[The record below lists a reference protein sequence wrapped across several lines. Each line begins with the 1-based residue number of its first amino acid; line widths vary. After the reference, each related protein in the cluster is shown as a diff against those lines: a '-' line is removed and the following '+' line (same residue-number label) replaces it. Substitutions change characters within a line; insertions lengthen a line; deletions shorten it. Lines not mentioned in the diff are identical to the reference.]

1 MNQVSRSCK
10 LASVSLLLLV
20 AGCQVSPPGRL
31 ERAVAR
37 QVKQRITVGG
47 KRDANPLPATPENIR
62 AGQEAFSHYCL
73 VCHGLDGQDTGV
85 PFAEAMS
92 PPVPLLSSPEVQGY
106 TDGQLKWII
115 ANGLYPS
122 GMPASRGIL
131 NDEEMWAI
139 VDYIRHLPPKG
150 SLGEPAVYTGTPERP
165 PADDREDRAR
175 KSKNGHA
182 KRPNQPGS

>member
-20 AGCQVSPPGRL
+20 TGCKVSPPGRL

-37 QVKQRITVGG
+37 QVKQRITVGR

-62 AGQEAFSHYCL
+62 AGQEAFSHYCI
-73 VCHGLDGQDTGV
+73 VCHGLDGQNTGV

-106 TDGQLKWII
+106 TDGQLKWIVT
-115 ANGLYPS
+115 NGLYPS
-122 GMPASRGIL
+122 GMPASRGTL

-150 SLGEPAVYTGTPERP
+150 SLGEPTVYSGDEGK
-165 PADDREDRAR
+165 PAPDGR
-175 KSKNGHA
+175 KQA
-182 KRPNQPGS
+182 LR

>member
-47 KRDANPLPATPENIR
+47 KRDANPLPANPENIR
-62 AGQEAFSHYCL
+62 AGQEAFSHYCI
-73 VCHGLDGQDTGV
+73 VCHGLD
-85 PFAEAMS
+85 
-92 PPVPLLSSPEVQGY
+92 
-106 TDGQLKWII
+106 
-115 ANGLYPS
+115 PS

-150 SLGEPAVYTGTPERP
+150 SLGEPAVYTGEERP
-165 PADDREDRAR
+165 PAHDREDRVR

>member
-1 MNQVSRSCK
+1 MHLVSRSCK

-62 AGQEAFSHYCL
+62 AGQEAFSHSCI

-106 TDGQLKWII
+106 TDGQLKWILPTASI
-115 ANGLYPS
+115 HRACPPREAFSTTKRCGPSWTTSGTCRRVLEHGRKQYLYIER
-122 GMPASRGIL
+122 ASKEGF
-131 NDEEMWAI
+131 
-139 VDYIRHLPPKG
+139 V
-150 SLGEPAVYTGTPERP
+150 
-165 PADDREDRAR
+165 
-175 KSKNGHA
+175 
-182 KRPNQPGS
+182 

>member
-1 MNQVSRSCK
+1 MSRRLKLVSFG
-10 LASVSLLLLV
+10 LLLAL
-20 AGCQVSPPGRL
+20 AGCKVSPPGTL
-31 ERAVAR
+31 ERSAAK

-47 KRDANPLPATPENIR
+47 KKEQNPLPATPANIR
-62 AGQEAFSHYCL
+62 EGQAAFSHYCL
-73 VCHGLDGQDTGV
+73 VCHGLDGQNTGV

-92 PPVPLLSSPEVQGY
+92 PPVPLLSSPEVQEY
-106 TDGQLKWII
+106 TDGQLKWVIT
-115 ANGLYPS
+115 NGIFPS

-150 SLGEPAVYTGTPERP
+150 SLGEPTVYTGEQKRP
-165 PADDREDRAR
+165 APDDRENRVR
-175 KSKNGHA
+175 KSQGGRA

>member
-1 MNQVSRSCK
+1 MNQVSRSYK

-20 AGCQVSPPGRL
+20 AGCQVSPPGRM

-62 AGQEAFSHYCL
+62 AGQEAFSHYCI

-139 VDYIRHLPPKG
+139 VDYIRHLPAKG
-150 SLGEPAVYTGTPERP
+150 SLGEPAVYTGEPERP
-165 PADDREDRAR
+165 PADDREDRVR